1 MALHNSLMSPSF
13 LKDIKGRARLGVQ
26 VLIHGTLSDV
36 CVYCIC
42 GNLTYR
48 LILNLQCIR
57 NVLYKLNIKYI
68 LYNLAMFTKTGHHY
82 ALSREE

>member
-26 VLIHGTLSDV
+26 VLIRGTLSDV

-42 GNLTYR
+42 DRICGNLT
-48 LILNLQCIR
+48 
-57 NVLYKLNIKYI
+57 
-68 LYNLAMFTKTGHHY
+68 
-82 ALSREE
+82 